1 MADDA
6 VAHIDVVDPADP
18 RLVPW
23 LGLRDHDARRRREA
37 PGGDMAGHFM
47 AEGDVVIE
55 RALGAGHVLQSV
67 LVDAARSAPLEW
79 ATGVEVFRAGPDVLV
94 EICGRPRLRDPI
106 ARFRRPA
113 RRSVAEVVEGAS
125 TVAVF
130 EGVVNPT
137 NVGVLMRC
145 AAGLGV
151 EAVLVDP
158 TTCDPLYRRAVRVSM
173 GETFAIRHARCGPVA
188 ATLAELAGMG
198 FASVALTPAGEVE
211 LDAVRR
217 QDGDRLAIVIGAEG
231 PGLTD
236 EVLAA
241 VDTRV
246 RIPMA
251 AGVDSINVGAA
262 AAVAFHVLRA

>member
-1 MADDA
+1 MADESPAADL
-6 VAHIDVVDPADP
+6 VDPTDP
-18 RLVPW
+18 RLAPW
-23 LGLRDHDARRRREA
+23 LGLRDHDGRRRREA

-47 AEGDVVIE
+47 AEGDVVIR
-55 RALGAGHVLQSV
+55 RALAAGHRLDSV
-67 LVDAARSAPLEW
+67 LVDAARTAPIDW
-79 ATGVEVFRAGPDVLV
+79 ADPADVLRAGPEALV
-94 EICGRPRLRDPI
+94 EVCGRPKLRDPI
-106 ARFRRPA
+106 ARFERPEPA
-113 RRSVAEVVEGAS
+113 TVAEVIDGAR
-125 TVAVF
+125 TIAVF

-173 GETFAIRHARCGPVA
+173 GETFAVPHARCGPVA
-188 ATLAELAGMG
+188 QTLAELREAG
-198 FASVALTPAGEVE
+198 FSSVALTPAGDVD
-211 LDAVRR
+211 LDDIERSA
-217 QDGDRLAIVIGAEG
+217 DDRVAIVIGAEG

-236 EVLAA
+236 DALRAA
-241 VDTRV
+241 DRRV

>member
-1 MADDA
+1 MAEDNTAEVADA
-6 VAHIDVVDPADP
+6 ADP
-18 RLVPW
+18 RLAPW

-47 AEGDVVIE
+47 AEGDVVIG
-55 RALGAGHVLQSV
+55 RALQAGHRLESV
-67 LVDAARSAPLEW
+67 LVDAARTSPIDW
-79 ATGVEVFRAGPDVLV
+79 AGDAQVLRAGPEALTEV
-94 EICGRPRLRDPI
+94 CGRPKLRDPI
-106 ARFRRPA
+106 ARFARPPA
-113 RRSVAEVVEGAS
+113 STVAEVVEGAR
-125 TVAVF
+125 TVAVL

-173 GETFAIRHARCGPVA
+173 GEVFAVAHARCGPVPDA
-188 ATLAELAGMG
+188 LDELAAAG
-198 FASVALTPAGEVE
+198 FTSAALTPAGEVE
-211 LDAVRR
+211 LDDVVRSEE
-217 QDGDRLAIVIGAEG
+217 DRLVIVIGAEG
-231 PGLTD
+231 PGLS
-236 EVLAA
+236 AA
-241 VDTRV
+241 ALDAADLRV

-251 AGVDSINVGAA
+251 AGVDSINVGTA